1 MLGVI
6 ISHYVVG
13 YYGNRYQ
20 PFYDTYH
27 GMIEDVFH
35 TAQMSRG
42 CFTWSQISLGKMRGR
57 WTAERGR
64 VTQKVEKFAS
74 NLSGFSHV
82 GLKFDT
88 QQEKPYYHNSHH
100 LALRDGSILF
110 LGVSPL
116 ANSDG

>member
-1 MLGVI
+1 
-6 ISHYVVG
+6 
-13 YYGNRYQ
+13 
-20 PFYDTYH
+20 
-27 GMIEDVFH
+27 MIEDVFH

-64 VTQKVEKFAS
+64 MTQKVEEFAS

-88 QQEKPYYHNSHH
+88 QQEKP
-100 LALRDGSILF
+100 
-110 LGVSPL
+110 
-116 ANSDG
+116 